1 MSLESTRKSCGHR
14 PQCLGGSGACPPQ
27 KNFEIWA
34 FRIAILRHLEKRNEV
49 IKISLTQYTGIMQ
62 LGLSQVMLIFIC
74 AS

>member
-1 MSLESTRKSCGHR
+1 M
-14 PQCLGGSGACPPQ
+14 PPPQ